1 MHPLNEI
8 DGSLNLSALAITSGA
23 RRGLAN
29 DITVC
34 GELEPA
40 AFVTEYFL
48 GDGTTTQFNLAA
60 EPFFPPA
67 SRVKII
73 DERFNEPNIDP
84 GRWQTSGGAGCLS
97 LGAGGLAMN
106 GGTGIDGQTL
116 LTWIDEIEMGGTLL
130 LEATGVTLS
139 PGSTGILGG
148 FLSGLDTVPGC
159 VAGFQ
164 ATAQPGTGAVSLQPV
179 VQGATSGIDLLHE
192 PGESICAPHLDS
204 LPRVPAI
211 IEHLSILRR
220 FRSDHVRGSG
230 KSRVSEAS
238 VRDSG
243 IRQWCR
249 GYARE
254 AI

>member
-1 MHPLNEI
+1 M
-8 DGSLNLSALAITSGA
+8 
-23 RRGLAN
+23 
-29 DITVC
+29 
-34 GELEPA
+34 
-40 AFVTEYFL
+40 TEYFL
-48 GDGTTTQFNLAA
+48 GDGTTAQFNLAA

-73 DERFNEPNIDP
+73 DERFNEPGIDLSI
-84 GRWQTSGGAGCLS
+84 WQTSGGAGSLS
-97 LGAGGLAMN
+97 LGAGGLVMN

-148 FLSGLDTVPGC
+148 FLSGLDTLPGC

-179 VQGATSGIDLLHE
+179 VQGAASGITYSTNPANQYALRIWIHCPESQRSLSTYRSFGDSGAITFGGQGNPASAKLL
-192 PGESICAPHLDS
+192 
-204 LPRVPAI
+204 
-211 IEHLSILRR
+211 
-220 FRSDHVRGSG
+220 
-230 KSRVSEAS
+230 

-243 IRQWCR
+243 IRQRCR

-254 AI
+254 AV